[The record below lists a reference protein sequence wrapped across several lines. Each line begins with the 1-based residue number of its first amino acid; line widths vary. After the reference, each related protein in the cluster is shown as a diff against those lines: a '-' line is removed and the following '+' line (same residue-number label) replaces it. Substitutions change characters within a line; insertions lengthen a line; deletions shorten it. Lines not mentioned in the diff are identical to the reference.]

1 MCTRLQ
7 DPPPEDVVSTQKP
20 YGGSFGPVQ
29 FERNVIAMRV
39 DPEMLGIRP
48 TLSPEQ
54 ERQREADRAERQRK
68 AELRERADVDMLA
81 ALRAKG
87 DVTID
92 AMLDL
97 HERTSDTYPVC
108 GGEDFAGYDAEP
120 GDWPCLTVLALAKA
134 HGVPTREDVR

>member
-1 MCTRLQ
+1 
-7 DPPPEDVVSTQKP
+7 
-20 YGGSFGPVQ
+20 VQ
-29 FERNVIAMRV
+29 FERNTIAMRV

-48 TLSPEQ
+48 TLTPEQ

-97 HERTSDTYPVC
+97 HKRFSDTYPVC
-108 GGEDFAGYDAEP
+108 DGEDFVGYDADP
-120 GDWPCLTVLALAKA
+120 GDWPCPTVLALAKA
-134 HGVPTREDVR
+134 HGVPTREDVL